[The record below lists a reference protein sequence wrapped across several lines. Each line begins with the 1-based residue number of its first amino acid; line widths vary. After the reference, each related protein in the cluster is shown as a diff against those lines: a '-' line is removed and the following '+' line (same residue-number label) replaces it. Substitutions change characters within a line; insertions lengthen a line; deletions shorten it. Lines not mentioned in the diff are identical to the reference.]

1 MVLIQERKKGDEK
14 VAQSNLTHN
23 YCLSAAFYGGGQ
35 GALKDV
41 EWFTV
46 KLCWLFLLCS
56 SLSISLHP
64 GRLTSFLTAP

>member
-14 VAQSNLTHN
+14 AAQSNLTHN

-46 KLCWLFLLCS
+46 KLGWLLL
-56 SLSISLHP
+56 
-64 GRLTSFLTAP
+64 